1 MLTLAVCI
9 TSGILLGSLAF
20 WVAEVTEDPRDEN
33 HHVRT
38 SADLDYTDPDLIIPP
53 RADNQE

>member
-20 WVAEVTEDPRDEN
+20 WVAEVTEDPLDEN
-33 HHVRT
+33 HHART
-38 SADLDYTDPDLIIPP
+38 SGDLDYADPDLIIPP

>member
-38 SADLDYTDPDLIIPP
+38 SGDLDYADPDLIIPP